1 MNLGITPSFNTTKAQ
16 AQQKQS
22 NPNFGMKVTILNEYA
37 DSFRK
42 IADLGD
48 EPRCFLADLKEVTK
62 KFNETFNI
70 FAKDKEIKIKDG
82 EYIPWNICI
91 PSKLKITLDDGREY
105 SIHRK
110 LTGKEYLSPQETIM
124 TQLKAIEGQEVAL
137 LSPEEFTQAAQEL

>member
-1 MNLGITPSFNTTKAQ
+1 MNLGIMPSFNTTKAQ

-22 NPNFGMKVTILNEYA
+22 SPNFGMKVTILNEYA

-62 KFNETFNI
+62 KFNEKFNLN
-70 FAKDKEIKIKDG
+70 AKDKEIQIDDA
-82 EYIPWNICI
+82 EYIPWNVCT
-91 PSKLKITLDDGREY
+91 PSNLKITLANGRDY

-110 LTGKEYLSPQETIM
+110 LIGKEYLSPQETIL
-124 TQLKAIEGQEVAL
+124 TQLRAIERQEIKL
-137 LSPEEFTQAAQEL
+137 LSQE